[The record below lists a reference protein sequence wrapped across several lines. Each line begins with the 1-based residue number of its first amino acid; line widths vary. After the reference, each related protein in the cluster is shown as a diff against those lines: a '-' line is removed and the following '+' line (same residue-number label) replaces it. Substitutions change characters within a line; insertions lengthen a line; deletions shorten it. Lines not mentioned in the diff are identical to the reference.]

1 MDRVRKA
8 QEETQGLLMR
18 CEVADESVVVMK
30 SRPEKAGNSL
40 EGKTGM
46 IRRLVDE
53 VRCEPKAAAECE
65 GRKFIRRFLEPVLE
79 RRAGHK
85 PSVGAGHAIC
95 GRL

>member
-1 MDRVRKA
+1 
-8 QEETQGLLMR
+8 MR

-46 IRRLVDE
+46 TRRLVDGGRY
-53 VRCEPKAAAECE
+53 VPKAVAECE
-65 GRKFIRRFLEPVLE
+65 GRKFIRRSLEVALE
-79 RRAGHK
+79 RQAGHK
-85 PSVGAGHAIC
+85 PLDGAGHAIS